1 MSSTRTVPPAGSD
14 RAAVALHAR
23 HLSTGRARL
32 AAMFG
37 NVVEESARG
46 AEVTC
51 SDGRTYLNC
60 GGYGVFLTGAAHPA
74 VVAAVQRQA
83 ARLPLSTRLFLD
95 PVSGPA
101 AEALT
106 GVAPAGLER
115 AYFCGSGTEAV
126 EAAVKLARAHGRRRL
141 VSMRNGYHGKTL
153 GALSLTANPLYQ
165 DPFRPLLP
173 DVRHLPFGDP
183 DALAA
188 ALAGGG
194 EDACVVV
201 EPVQSEAGVI
211 VPPTGYLAA
220 VAALCR
226 EHGAF
231 LVVDEVMTGLGR
243 LGSWWGCAA
252 EGVVPDV
259 LVTGKALS
267 GGVLPVAAMLATQ
280 AAFEPFDADPFLHTS
295 TYSGAPIA
303 MAAVTATIGVVRDEG
318 LVERAA
324 AIGARLLPAL
334 RAAAAE
340 RAPGLVREVRGA
352 GLLIGIEWADAGAA
366 GEFLLEMV
374 ERGVVVNHSLNAHPV
389 VRLTPPAVLTP
400 AQETRLLTAV
410 EGSLSALAKS
420 LT

>member
-1 MSSTRTVPPAGSD
+1 
-14 RAAVALHAR
+14 
-23 HLSTGRARL
+23 
-32 AAMFG
+32 MFG

-46 AEVTC
+46 AEIT
-51 SDGRTYLNC
+51 STDGKNYLNC
-60 GGYGVFLTGAAHPA
+60 GGYGVFFVGAGHPR
-74 VVAAVQRQA
+74 VVAAVRRQA
-83 ARLPLSTRLFLD
+83 GRLALSTRLFLD
-95 PVSGPA
+95 PVSGLA

-106 GVAPAGLER
+106 GVAPAGLDR
-115 AYFCGSGTEAV
+115 VHFSGSGTEAV

-141 VSMRNGYHGKTL
+141 ISMRNGYHGKTL
-153 GALSLTANPLYQ
+153 GALSLTAKALYQ

-173 DVRHLPFGDP
+173 DVHHVPFGDTE
-183 DALAA
+183 ALAA
-188 ALAGGG
+188 ALGDG

-211 VPPTGYLAA
+211 VPRPGYLAA

-226 EHGAF
+226 EHHAF

-252 EGVVPDV
+252 EGVRPDV

-267 GGVLPVAAMLATQ
+267 GGVMPVAATLATQ
-280 AAFEPFDADPFLHTS
+280 EAFEPFDADPFLHTS
-295 TYSGAPIA
+295 TYSAAPIA
-303 MAAVTATIGVVRDEG
+303 MAAVSATIGVVRDEG

-324 AIGARLLPAL
+324 SIGARLLPAL
-334 RAAAAE
+334 RAVTAD

-352 GLLIGIEWADAGAA
+352 GLLIGIELVDAGAA

-374 ERGVVVNHSLNAHPV
+374 DRGVVINHSLNAHPV
-389 VRLTPPAVLTP
+389 VRLTPPAVLSP
-400 AQETRLLTAV
+400 SQEARLLEAF
-410 EGSLSALAKS
+410 EGSLTAMAKS